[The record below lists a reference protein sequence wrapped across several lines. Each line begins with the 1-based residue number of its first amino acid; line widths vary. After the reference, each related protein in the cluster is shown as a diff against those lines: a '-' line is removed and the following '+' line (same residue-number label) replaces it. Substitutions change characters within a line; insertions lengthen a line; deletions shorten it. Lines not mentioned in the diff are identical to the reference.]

1 MTTQTSANLTV
12 EAVIEGV
19 ALAFETEA
27 GLFSPQGIDDGTAS
41 LLALV
46 HFHESDKVLDLG
58 CGYGAIGIYAAKR
71 LNPQQ
76 VFLIDNDPAAV
87 SCAKRN
93 ARLNGVERIHIQ
105 CSDGFRGLNQKD
117 FTKILCNPP
126 YHADFSVAKHFIEK
140 GFNRLVVGGSMWMV
154 TKREDWYRNKLKSIF
169 GGVSV
174 TRRKS
179 YIVFEAIKKSGSYA
193 SSLGQS

>member
-1 MTTQTSANLTV
+1 LTTQTSANLTV

-19 ALAFETEA
+19 PLAFETEA

-93 ARLNGVERIHIQ
+93 ARLNGVENIHIQ
-105 CSDGFRGLNQKD
+105 CSDGFRGLNEKD